1 MPFKTAYL
9 LHAFRFNT
17 KHFNIC
23 NKPTNSHS
31 QQVQFGAK
39 IRLRDSVLN
48 MHVVKI
54 SSQH

>member
-9 LHAFRFNT
+9 LHAFKFNT